1 MAKKKKKPSNA
12 EGAPAW
18 MVTYADMVTLLL
30 TFFVLLLSMARM
42 DEMKFTQA
50 AGSLK
55 DAFGVLRSS
64 DKTNVDSPRVVEF
77 APISD
82 DLVQRTYQRMLTE
95 LQRLRI
101 DEDIE
106 LVKDRGAI
114 ILRINSAI
122 LFEPG
127 STRVKDEAH
136 PTLRKAA
143 QLIAPLPLH
152 LRIEGHTDDTRSV
165 SGSTSNWDL
174 SVSRAINVLKFFAGE
189 KLLPLDRL
197 SAVGYGDQ
205 RPLAPNDSAEN
216 RAKNRRVE
224 LVLES
229 IGSYREELPFLIDA
243 REQLF

>member
-1 MAKKKKKPSNA
+1 
-12 EGAPAW
+12 

-30 TFFVLLLSMARM
+30 TFFVLLLSMARL
-42 DEMKFTQA
+42 DDMKFTEA

-64 DKTNVDSPRVVEF
+64 DKTSVDKPRVVEF
-77 APISD
+77 APIAD
-82 DLVQRTYQRMLTE
+82 DLLQRTYKRMITD

-101 DEDIE
+101 DEDVE

-122 LFEPG
+122 LFEAG
-127 STRVKDEAH
+127 STRVRDEAH

-143 QLIAPLPLH
+143 QLVAPMPLH
-152 LRIEGHTDDTRSV
+152 LRIEGHTDDTRSA
-165 SGSTSNWDL
+165 SGKATNWDL
-174 SVSRAINVLKFFAGE
+174 SVNRAINVLKFMATE
-189 KLLPLDRL
+189 QLLPLDRL

-205 RPLAPNDSAEN
+205 RPLVPNDSAEN
-216 RAKNRRVE
+216 RGKNRRVE
-224 LVLES
+224 FVLES
-229 IGSYREELPFLIDA
+229 IGSYRDELPYLIDS